1 MDEDSE
7 TTRTRRGVEM
17 DVIIVIIIIDTIG
30 DIIVGRPTS
39 RRDGRGERCA
49 RRRRRMM

>member
-7 TTRTRRGVEM
+7 TTRTRRGVIV
-17 DVIIVIIIIDTIG
+17 DVIVIIIVDIG
-30 DIIVGRPTS
+30 DIIVGRSTS

-49 RRRRRMM
+49 RRRGRMM

>member
-17 DVIIVIIIIDTIG
+17 DVIVVIIIDTIG

>member
-1 MDEDSE
+1 MDEDEE
-7 TTRTRRGVEM
+7 TRTTRRGVIL
-17 DVIIVIIIIDTIG
+17 DVIVIDIDTIG
-30 DIIVGRPTS
+30 DIIVGRWTS

>member
-17 DVIIVIIIIDTIG
+17 DVIIVIIDTIG

>member
-7 TTRTRRGVEM
+7 TTRTRRGVKM
-17 DVIIVIIIIDTIG
+17 DVIIVIIVDIG
-30 DIIVGRPTS
+30 DIIVGRSTS

>member
-7 TTRTRRGVEM
+7 TTRTRREVKM
-17 DVIIVIIIIDTIG
+17 DVIVIVIIVDIG
-30 DIIVGRPTS
+30 DIIVGRSTS

>member
-17 DVIIVIIIIDTIG
+17 DVIIVIDIDTIG
-30 DIIVGRPTS
+30 DIIVGRWTS